1 MLFVWSLNSHAVAK
15 QYKTMQKG
23 ISKVDDHPPM
33 TSHNQSKR
41 R

>member
-1 MLFVWSLNSHAVAK
+1 
-15 QYKTMQKG
+15 MQKG